1 MGKVS
6 LDLDELNLYKS
17 IMFNNSNSR
26 SEDGTSLIGEGLNV
40 EGELN
45 CKGSIEVAGIMNGN
59 IASAN
64 LKVLETGSI
73 IGGVKAGRFEVFGFI
88 EGEIYAD
95 DIAIGKTATIK
106 GDIFFKDTLKIDEGA
121 DVDGYIK
128 RLSQGKSTSVQSKQS
143 SKNQK
148 DKKDKQLEIEGSE
161 KKAVNQS

>member
-1 MGKVS
+1 
-6 LDLDELNLYKS
+6 
-17 IMFNNSNSR
+17 MFNNNNSNS
-26 SEDGTSLIGEGLNV
+26 EDGASLIGEGLNI
-40 EGELN
+40 EGDLN

-59 IASAN
+59 IIASG

-95 DIAIGKTATIK
+95 DIVVGKTATIK
-106 GDIFFKDTLKIDEGA
+106 GDIFFKDNLKIDEGA

-128 RLSQGKSTSVQSKQS
+128 RVNQGKSTSNAPKQS
-143 SKNQK
+143 QKSQK

>member
-1 MGKVS
+1 
-6 LDLDELNLYKS
+6 
-17 IMFNNSNSR
+17 MFNNNNNNNSR
-26 SEDGTSLIGEGLNV
+26 SEDGASLIGEGLNV
-40 EGELN
+40 EGDLN

-59 IASAN
+59 IFAKG

-95 DIAIGKTATIK
+95 DIVIGKTATIK
-106 GDIFFKDTLKIDEGA
+106 GDIFFKENLKIDEGA

-128 RLSQGKSTSVQSKQS
+128 RVSQAKSTSSIPKQS
-143 SKNQK
+143 TKTQK
-148 DKKDKQLEIEGSE
+148 DKKDKQLEIEDSE

>member
-1 MGKVS
+1 
-6 LDLDELNLYKS
+6 
-17 IMFNNSNSR
+17 MFNNSNS
-26 SEDGTSLIGEGLNV
+26 SNESGTSLIGEGLNI
-40 EGELN
+40 EGDLT
-45 CKGSIEVAGIMNGN
+45 CKGSIDVAGIMNGN
-59 IASAN
+59 ISAAN

-95 DIAIGKTATIK
+95 DVAIGKTAIIK

-128 RLSQGKSTSVQSKQS
+128 RLTAGKSATTTSQTISKDK
-143 SKNQK
+143 KN
-148 DKKDKQLEIEGSE
+148 KKDKQLEIEDPE

>member
-1 MGKVS
+1 
-6 LDLDELNLYKS
+6 
-17 IMFNNSNSR
+17 MFNNNNSNS
-26 SEDGTSLIGEGLNV
+26 ENGASLIGEGLNI
-40 EGELN
+40 EGDLN

-59 IASAN
+59 IIASG

-95 DIAIGKTATIK
+95 DIVVGKTATIK
-106 GDIFFKDTLKIDEGA
+106 GDIFFKDNLKIDEGA

-128 RLSQGKSTSVQSKQS
+128 RVNQGKSTSSAPKQS
-143 SKNQK
+143 PKSQK